1 MSTTPDSSPQ
11 EKVQEALTLLEI
23 HAEQFFGMR
32 EIANKHEHPNPTDTR
47 AWSQILISCLTG
59 IPGLGRKKGADLAD
73 GSDVKAANVWDAI
86 DTPRFNGCLKAG
98 TQASSSDNIS
108 SLDAMPNLYFVLW
121 DKNPATRRPRCRVWV
136 VRTQH
141 DAHYRRIAEIWYG
154 KKARGEIVSNNFQLH
169 PPRNLNTNIF
179 RNTCGNLEYPLLFS
193 AEYNGTNYLLTHF
206 NEAIINSGCCT
217 ELDE

>member
-1 MSTTPDSSPQ
+1 MSIAPDSSPL
-11 EKVQEALTLLEI
+11 EKIQEALTLLEI

-32 EIANKHEHPNPTDTR
+32 DIANKHEHPNPTDTR

-98 TQASSSDNIS
+98 TQASSSDSIS
-108 SLDAMPNLYFVLW
+108 SLDEMPNLYFVLW
-121 DKNPATRRPRCRVWV
+121 DYSPTTGRPRCRVWV

-141 DAHYRRIAEIWYG
+141 DDQYRRIAEIWYG
-154 KKARGEIVSNNFQLH
+154 KKARGEITSNNFQLH
-169 PPRNLNTNIF
+169 PPRNRNSNVL

-193 AEYNGTNYLLTHF
+193 AEYNDTNYELTHF
-206 NEAIINSGCCT
+206 NEAILISGCCT

>member
-1 MSTTPDSSPQ
+1 MSTPPDSSPQ
-11 EKVQEALTLLEI
+11 EKIQEALTLLEI

-59 IPGLGRKKGADLAD
+59 IPGVGRKKGADLAD

-108 SLDAMPNLYFVLW
+108 SLDEMPNLYFVLW

-141 DAHYRRIAEIWYG
+141 DAQYRRIAEIWYG
-154 KKARGEIVSNNFQLH
+154 KKARGEIISNNFQLH
-169 PPRNLNTNIF
+169 PPRNLNTNVF

-193 AEYNGTNYLLTHF
+193 AEYNATNYQLTHF
-206 NEAIINSGCCT
+206 NAAIINSGCCT
-217 ELDE
+217 KLDD